1 MSAIF
6 SNAGELVSAEEHAAT
21 LWEANL
27 RIQELERQVKALR
40 EQMESAVEEVTQAIS
55 RDCDAVYNGWKVP
68 FNHNETSLE
77 TLLALVEDTT
87 DLRLQKQLQKM
98 KAALQPVKR
107 PFDDVKESA
116 EVPKKVRKVT
126 LRVSQA

>member
-126 LRVSQA
+126 PRVSKA